1 VKSFCIMTRA
11 NSITDDNITDADEI
25 LAGIVA
31 LTIEETEADWRS
43 VRSLSIRNRYII
55 TRGQALLDHKR
66 GITN

>member
-1 VKSFCIMTRA
+1 VKSFCITTRT

-43 VRSLSIRNRYII
+43 LIVDSKPIYYYARSVGLY
-55 TRGQALLDHKR
+55 
-66 GITN
+66 